1 LFGSFVLIDLSQALT
16 ITPIVWFLDRSGL
29 IFFMGLYWFEFI
41 HSIMGHQACS
51 IVETPGV

>member
-51 IVETPGV
+51 VVETPGV